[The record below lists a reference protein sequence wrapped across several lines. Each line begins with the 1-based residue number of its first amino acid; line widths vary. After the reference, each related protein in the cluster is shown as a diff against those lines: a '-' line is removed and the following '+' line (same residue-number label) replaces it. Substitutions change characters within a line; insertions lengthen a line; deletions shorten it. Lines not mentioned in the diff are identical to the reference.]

1 MGMVPFMFFVAL
13 THVSTGVIPFCDSRC
28 IHREGLCL
36 DIGTAVLF
44 VYLILNRCF
53 VSHLHKPIVSVL
65 GELVCSLSRYL
76 IEFWPGISAHV
87 PKFPADILLALK
99 CQMVHFYQQ
108 V

>member
-13 THVSTGVIPFCDSRC
+13 THVSTRVIPFCDSRC

-53 VSHLHKPIVSVL
+53 VSHLHKPLSLCLASSCALCLDISSSSGQESVHTFQNSQL
-65 GELVCSLSRYL
+65 TFC
-76 IEFWPGISAHV
+76 
-87 PKFPADILLALK
+87 
-99 CQMVHFYQQ
+99 
-108 V
+108 